1 MAQRKDDS
9 FTDILGVDL
18 ERPNA
23 ARVYD
28 YWLGGSSNFDVDREL
43 GDEMV
48 RIDPGVLDMARANR
62 TFLYQV
68 VTWLAHHGITQFLDL
83 GSGIPTVG
91 NVHEV
96 AQAIEPSARVS
107 YVDNEPVAVAH
118 SKALLRDNSLATVT
132 NADLRN
138 VDAVLH
144 APTVAGLLDFDR
156 PIAVLMLSVLQYFPA
171 EEHPEEVVARYVAA
185 LTPGSYLAISH
196 ITADD
201 NRLDVGG
208 LAAATRSA
216 NTNAHPRSHAEV
228 SALFG
233 DGVDLVEPGVVYTV
247 RWPESESESDE
258 PTKCGVY
265 GGLGR
270 VRV

>member
-1 MAQRKDDS
+1 VAQRKDDS

-156 PIAVLMLSVLQYFPA
+156 PIAVLMLSVPPVLPG
-171 EEHPEEVVARYVAA
+171 RG
-185 LTPGSYLAISH
+185 TPGGGRGALRRGADAGFVPGDLAH
-196 ITADD
+196 HG
-201 NRLDVGG
+201 R
-208 LAAATRSA
+208 RQP
-216 NTNAHPRSHAEV
+216 PR
-228 SALFG
+228 
-233 DGVDLVEPGVVYTV
+233 
-247 RWPESESESDE
+247 RRR
-258 PTKCGVY
+258 
-265 GGLGR
+265 LGR
-270 VRV
+270 GHAQCEHQRASTKSR